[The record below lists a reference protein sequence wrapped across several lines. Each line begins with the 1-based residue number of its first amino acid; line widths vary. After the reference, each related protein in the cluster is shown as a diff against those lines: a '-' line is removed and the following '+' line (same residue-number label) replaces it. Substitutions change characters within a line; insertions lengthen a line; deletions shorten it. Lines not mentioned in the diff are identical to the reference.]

1 MAFIDELVGR
11 GGLPYG
17 MGIIEEPKGH
27 DAIDSL
33 MDDNLQEEIMNA
45 VMGTV
50 GGGRGKGLRQLMLA
64 LKGKIKGGKMTPSQP
79 IRKGIVG
86 GQMPPGLFYSKHL
99 SSPVSGFKN
108 IMVQQEKSN
117 RNKLVDNILRKIE
130 QRDPRYVNYGR
141 GPAAKNESSIDN
153 LLPFLLLSL
162 TEGLNMGG
170 ESPNIG
176 KQPKQY

>member
-1 MAFIDELVGR
+1 MAFIDELAGQ

-17 MGIIEEPKGH
+17 MEIIEEPKGH

-50 GGGRGKGLRQLMLA
+50 GGGRGKGLRQLILA
-64 LKGKIKGGKMTPSQP
+64 LKGKIKGGKMIPSQP
-79 IRKGIVG
+79 IRQGIVG
-86 GQMPPGLFYSKHL
+86 GQMPPGL
-99 SSPVSGFKN
+99 SSPVSGVKN
-108 IMVQQEKSN
+108 IMVQQERAN